1 MPNTMTLIATTTV
14 GAGGAGN
21 ITFASIPQTF
31 TDLLL
36 VASVRWTGSALDVDM
51 PIYLNGSAAG
61 TTRYLY
67 GNGSSVV
74 SGTTAYTRVYSGANG
89 TNSTSNTFSSV
100 NLYIPNYTSSNK
112 KSMSGEGAVENNA
125 TTATIS
131 IDAILSDVT
140 AAVTSVA
147 IASGT
152 NYAQYTT
159 LSLYGILKGS
169 GGATV
174 S

>member
-1 MPNTMTLIATTTV
+1 MKLIATTTL
-14 GAGGAGN
+14 GSPATS
-21 ITFASIPQTF
+21 ITFSSIPQTF

-36 VASVRWTGSALDVDM
+36 VASVRWTGAALDVDM

-61 TTRYLY
+61 STRLLY

-74 SGTTAYTRVYSGANG
+74 SATTAYTRVYAGAAG
-89 TNSTSNTFSSV
+89 TSATANTFSSV
-100 NLYIPNYTSSNK
+100 SVYIPNYTSGSK
-112 KSMSGEGAVENNA
+112 KSMSGEGVVENNA
-125 TTATIS
+125 TTGVLS

-140 AAVTSVA
+140 AAVTSVG

-152 NYAQYTT
+152 NYAANTV
-159 LSLYGILKGS
+159 LSLYGITKGS
-169 GGATV
+169 DGITTA